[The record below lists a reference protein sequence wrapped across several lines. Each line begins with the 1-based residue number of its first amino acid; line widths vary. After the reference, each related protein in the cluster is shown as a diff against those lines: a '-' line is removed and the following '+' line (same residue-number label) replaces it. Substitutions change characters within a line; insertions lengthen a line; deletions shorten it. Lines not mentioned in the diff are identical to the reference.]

1 MFEAWADKFM
11 SIEYYKDKY
20 IQLLND
26 KIILQGKVNSLQSE
40 VIDLKAQLLKPNLPD
55 LKQERINRTRE
66 IVYSTGQLAHTTD
79 GIEERR
85 ETNVNRGEIDL
96 RRRELVQTRGE
107 IRKRRKELVSDS
119 DSESSVYD
127 SSGSETDGD
136 LAEQI
141 PLTSIID
148 SRHSGTVGMLTNR
161 EKTQLK
167 NTTIHFQKK
176 YKLPLDP
183 EHIPKGFVNK
193 YNDYL
198 DRKIDEGLFSSPKAK
213 KKKRVF
219 KVVSIFQVKEQ
230 G

>member
-1 MFEAWADKFM
+1 
-11 SIEYYKDKY
+11 
-20 IQLLND
+20 
-26 KIILQGKVNSLQSE
+26 

-55 LKQERINRTRE
+55 LKQERINRTTE
-66 IVYSTGQLAHTTD
+66 IVYSTGPLAHST
-79 GIEERR
+79 GEIEKRR
-85 ETNVNRGEIDL
+85 ETNVRGEMDL
-96 RRRELVQTRGE
+96 RKRELVQTRGE
-107 IRKRRKELVSDS
+107 IRKRRIELVSDS